1 MLSAVSL
8 RATLPLCTSA
18 RAAPLLLSATRRGFA
33 SSVARLNELST
44 PSTSEPVAPGTE
56 GRHISTYALLVLGI
70 ESKNAPEN
78 VPATVKNDAHDE
90 FKGDWVLFHPVY
102 SPEELHAVTVSRI
115 PSWYQHRLFSLLD
128 A

>member
-56 GRHISTYALLVLGI
+56 GRHISTYALNRENGAVVVKI
-70 ESKNAPEN
+70 TKNLPGN
-78 VPATVKNDAHDE
+78 LKL
-90 FKGDWVLFHPVY
+90 K
-102 SPEELHAVTVSRI
+102 
-115 PSWYQHRLFSLLD
+115 
-128 A
+128 